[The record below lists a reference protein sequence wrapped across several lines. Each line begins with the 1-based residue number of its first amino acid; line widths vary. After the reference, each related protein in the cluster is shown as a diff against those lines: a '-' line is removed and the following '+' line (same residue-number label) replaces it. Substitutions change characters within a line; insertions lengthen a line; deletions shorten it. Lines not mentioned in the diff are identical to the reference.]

1 MRKQH
6 KHMRPILLLVC
17 VLLAAALCGCS
28 QSGGETTKELEGSGY
43 FRDVD
48 FNMTVEEVIA
58 AEEGREDSGEP
69 ERYEQYSA
77 LMYDGITWD
86 GYTCNLS
93 YIFNTDGVH
102 LDTILVEVL
111 SGVEFERTKQTLAE
125 LYTDGSAP
133 EESTDEYFTWSSEE
147 QVVLAQNNAD
157 GSAVVVLM
165 LIPEEAPVEE
175 APAEDA
181 ATEETSAQ

>member
-1 MRKQH
+1 MWKQNRKTKQT
-6 KHMRPILLLVC
+6 LLITC
-17 VLLAAALCGCS
+17 VLFLAVLCGCD
-28 QSGGETTKELEGSGY
+28 QNGGESVKEPKGNGY

-48 FNMTVEEVIA
+48 FKMTIEEVIA
-58 AEEGREDSGEP
+58 AEENREDSGEP

-93 YIFNTDGVH
+93 YIFDADGIH

-111 SGVEFERTKQTLAE
+111 SGFDFERSKQTIME
-125 LYTDGSAP
+125 LYTYGSVP
-133 EESTDEYFTWSSEE
+133 EESTSEYFTWSSEE

-157 GSAVVVLM
+157 TSGVIVLM
-165 LIPEEAPVEE
+165 LIPDVVL
-175 APAEDA
+175 AE
-181 ATEETSAQ
+181 

>member
-1 MRKQH
+1 MQKRYKTMKQ
-6 KHMRPILLLVC
+6 ILLIVC
-17 VLLAAALCGCS
+17 LLLTAILCGCS
-28 QSGGETTKELEGSGY
+28 QNSESTIKETAGSGY

-48 FNMTVEEVIA
+48 FNMTLEEVAA

-69 ERYEQYSA
+69 ERYEQYGA

-102 LDTILVEVL
+102 LDTILLEVL
-111 SGVEFERTKQTLAE
+111 SGMEFERTKQTLME
-125 LYTDGSAP
+125 LYTDGTAP

-147 QVVLAQNNAD
+147 RVVLAQNNAD
-157 GSAVVVLM
+157 GSAVIVLM
-165 LIPEEAPVEE
+165 LIPEGGSL
-175 APAEDA
+175 
-181 ATEETSAQ
+181 EETPAQ

>member
-1 MRKQH
+1 MQKRYRTMK
-6 KHMRPILLLVC
+6 RVLLISCLLLMAV
-17 VLLAAALCGCS
+17 LCGCG
-28 QSGGETTKELEGSGY
+28 QDSGGTTKEAAGSGY

-48 FNMTVEEVIA
+48 FNMTIEEVIA

-69 ERYEQYSA
+69 EQYDQYSA
-77 LMYDGITWD
+77 LMYDEITWD

-111 SGVEFERTKQTLAE
+111 SGVDFDRTKQTLAE
-125 LYTDGSAP
+125 LYTDGTAP

-147 QVVLAQNNAD
+147 RVVLAQNNAD
-157 GSAVVVLM
+157 GSAVIVLM
-165 LIPEEAPVEE
+165 LIPEEVPVEEGAEE
-175 APAEDA
+175 APAEEA
-181 ATEETSAQ
+181 PAQ

>member
-1 MRKQH
+1 MQKRNRAMKQ
-6 KHMRPILLLVC
+6 LLLISC
-17 VLLAAALCGCS
+17 MLVLAILCGCS
-28 QSGGETTKELEGSGY
+28 QKSAETVRETAGNGY

-48 FNMTVEEVIA
+48 FHMTIDEVIA
-58 AEEGREDSGEP
+58 AEEGRKDSGAP

-86 GYTCNLS
+86 GYNCNLS
-93 YIFNTDGVH
+93 YIFDADGIH

-111 SGVEFERTKQTLAE
+111 SDFDFERSKQTIAE

-133 EESTDEYFTWSSEE
+133 EESTSEYFTWSSEE

-157 GSAVVVLM
+157 GSGVIVMM
-165 LIPEEAPVEE
+165 LIP
-175 APAEDA
+175 DA
-181 ATEETSAQ
+181 

>member
-1 MRKQH
+1 MRKRNRAMKQ
-6 KHMRPILLLVC
+6 LLLISC
-17 VLLAAALCGCS
+17 MLVLAILCGCS
-28 QSGGETTKELEGSGY
+28 QKSAETVQETAGNGY

-48 FNMTVEEVIA
+48 FHMTIDEVIA
-58 AEEGREDSGEP
+58 AEEGRKDSGAP

-86 GYTCNLS
+86 GYNCNLS
-93 YIFNTDGVH
+93 YIFDADGVQ

-111 SGVEFERTKQTLAE
+111 SDFDFERSKQTISQ

-133 EESTDEYFTWSSEE
+133 EESTSEYFTWSSEE

-157 GSAVVVLM
+157 GSGVIVMM
-165 LIPEEAPVEE
+165 LIP
-175 APAEDA
+175 DA
-181 ATEETSAQ
+181 

>member
-1 MRKQH
+1 MQKQH
-6 KHMRPILLLVC
+6 KNMKRTLLIVCMLLV
-17 VLLAAALCGCS
+17 AALCGCS
-28 QSGGETTKELEGSGY
+28 QSEGETTKEAAGSGY

-48 FNMTVEEVIA
+48 FNMTLEEVIA

-77 LMYDGITWD
+77 LMYDEITWD

-111 SGVEFERTKQTLAE
+111 SGVDFERTKQTLVE
-125 LYTDGSAP
+125 LYTDGTAP

-147 QVVLAQNNAD
+147 RVVLAQNNSD
-157 GSAVVVLM
+157 GSAVIVLM
-165 LIPEEAPVEE
+165 LIPEEVPVEE
-175 APAEDA
+175 GAESAPAEV
-181 ATEETSAQ
+181 AQ